1 MKVMAE
7 MFAANS
13 VKPVGLVAS
22 YAPKQAVQVGQAI
35 VPSGRSDVVKKGAE
49 SKRSVV
55 PQALLANAFPHPPKY
70 PGASVRCT
78 IQNVAALLDGY
89 GITVKYDVIAKKT
102 ITNIPGHKGSFENS
116 DNVTLSHVESLATL
130 NEMATTKIPKFVEVL
145 ADQNLFNPVSEW
157 IRTRPWDGV
166 DRLPEFYGTLVHREG
181 YPVHLKEALV
191 RRWLL
196 SAAAA
201 VLMPCDFHCRGVL
214 TLQGP
219 QAIGKT
225 AWLNSLV
232 PDPAMRQRLI
242 KSGHHIDPSNK
253 DTLVTAV
260 THWITE
266 IGELD
271 SSFKKDIARLKGFI
285 TESTDKVRRPYARA
299 DSEYPRR
306 TVFCASVNDAN
317 FLVDTTGNS
326 RWWTIPVTAV
336 KHDHGIDMQQL
347 FAQIAVLYE
356 GDEQWWLTP
365 EEEVLL
371 TEQNKNHVVVNA
383 VHEVLRE
390 AVDWTRIGEEGL
402 PAMTPTQLLHTL
414 QYDRPTNPQCKEAGA
429 FLRLHFGESKRINGR
444 DIWRVPLRQDL
455 HDAAAGT
462 YTMAPSS
469 QHKAM
474 HAGRSEDDF

>member
-1 MKVMAE
+1 MKEVYAE
-7 MFAANS
+7 NS
-13 VKPVGLVAS
+13 TKPVGLVAT
-22 YAPKQAVQVGQAI
+22 YVPKNSIQPELTI
-35 VPSGRSDVVKKGAE
+35 VPEGQSDVVRKGVEGHLAM
-49 SKRSVV
+49 V
-55 PQALLANAFPHPPKY
+55 PQPLHANVFPHPPKY

-78 IQNVAALLDGY
+78 IQNVAALLKGY
-89 GITVKYDVIAKKT
+89 GITVKYDVIAKRT
-102 ITNIPGHKGSFENS
+102 ITNIPGHQGSFENS

-130 NEMATTKIPKFVEVL
+130 NEMATTKIPKFLEVL
-145 ADQNLFNPVSEW
+145 ADQNLFNPVAEW
-157 IRTRPWDGV
+157 IRIRPWDGV
-166 DRLPEFYGTLVHREG
+166 DRLSEFYGTLVHRSD
-181 YPVHLKEALV
+181 YPMNLKETLV

-196 SAAAA
+196 SAVAA
-201 VLMPCDFHCRGVL
+201 VLKLCDFHCRGVL

-219 QAIGKT
+219 QSIGKT

-242 KSGHHIDPSNK
+242 KSGHHLDPSNK

-285 TESTDKVRRPYARA
+285 TESTDKVRRPYAKA

-347 FAQIAVLYE
+347 FAQVAVLYE
-356 GDEQWWLTP
+356 GGEQWWLTP
-365 EEEVLL
+365 EEEALL
-371 TEQNKNHVVVNA
+371 AEQNKNHVVVNA

-390 AVDWTRIGEEGL
+390 VIDWTRIGEAGL
-402 PAMTPTQLLHTL
+402 PAMTPTKLLQVL
-414 QYDRPTNPQCKEAGA
+414 GYERPTNPQCKEAGA
-429 FLRLHFGESKRINGR
+429 FLRLHLGEPKRINGNYM
-444 DIWRVPLRQDL
+444 WRVPLRQEL
-455 HDAAAGT
+455 ADAVAGKFTMTPSNQRKVTYAA
-462 YTMAPSS
+462 
-469 QHKAM
+469 
-474 HAGRSEDDF
+474 RSDDDF

>member
-1 MKVMAE
+1 MADVYAE
-7 MFAANS
+7 NS
-13 VKPVGLVAS
+13 VKPVGLAAN
-22 YAPKQAVQVGQAI
+22 YAQKLSVQVEQAI
-35 VPSGRSDVVKKGAE
+35 VPSGRSDVVKKGAG
-49 SKRSVV
+49 SDRGVV
-55 PQALLANAFPHPPKY
+55 PQPLQANAFPHPPKF

-89 GITVKYDVIAKKT
+89 GITVKYDVIAKRT
-102 ITNIPGHKGSFENS
+102 ITNIPGHQGSFENS
-116 DNVTLSHVESLATL
+116 DNVTLSHVESFATL
-130 NEMATTKIPKFVEVL
+130 NEMATTKIPKFLEVL

-157 IRTRPWDGV
+157 IRIKPWDGV
-166 DRLPEFYGTLVHREG
+166 DRLPEFCGTLVHRED
-181 YPVHLKEALV
+181 YPAPLKDTLV
-191 RRWLL
+191 KRWLI

-201 VLMPCDFHCRGVL
+201 ALKPCDFHCRGVL

-242 KSGHHIDPSNK
+242 KSGHHLDPSNK

-285 TESTDKVRRPYARA
+285 TETTDKVRRPYSRA

-356 GDEQWWLTP
+356 DGEQWWLTP
-365 EEEVLL
+365 KEEAQL
-371 TEQNKNHVVVNA
+371 TEQNKNYVVVNA

-390 AVDWTRIGEEGL
+390 AVDWARIGEKGL
-402 PAMTPTQLLHTL
+402 PAMTPTKLLQTL
-414 QYDRPTNPQCKEAGA
+414 RYDRPTNPQCKEAGA

-444 DIWRVPLRQDL
+444 EIWRVPLRRDL
-455 HDAAAGT
+455 EDAAADIF
-462 YTMAPSS
+462 TMAPSS

>member
-1 MKVMAE
+1 MTEV
-7 MFAANS
+7 FAAHS
-13 VKPVGLVAS
+13 VKPVGLVAN
-22 YAPKQAVQVGQAI
+22 YASKHSVQVGQTI
-35 VPSGRSDVVKKGAE
+35 VPYRRSEVVKE
-49 SKRSVV
+49 SVEVRRAVV
-55 PQALLANAFPHPPKY
+55 PKSLNANAFPHPPKY

-78 IQNVAALLDGY
+78 IQNVAALLEGY
-89 GITVKYDVIAKKT
+89 GITVKYDVISKRT
-102 ITNIPGHKGSFENS
+102 ITNIPGHQGSFENS

-130 NEMATTKIPKFVEVL
+130 NEMATAKIPKFLEVL
-145 ADQNLFNPVSEW
+145 ADQNLFNPVSDW
-157 IRTRPWDGV
+157 IRMRPWDGV
-166 DRLPEFYGTLVHREG
+166 DRLPEIYGTLVHREG
-181 YPVHLKEALV
+181 YPVKLKETLV

-196 SAAAA
+196 SAVAA
-201 VLMPCDFHCRGVL
+201 VLKPCDFHCRGVL

-242 KSGHHIDPSNK
+242 KSGHHLDPSNK

-285 TESTDKVRRPYARA
+285 TESTDKVRRPYSRA

-347 FAQIAVLYE
+347 FAQIAVLYKE
-356 GDEQWWLTP
+356 GEQWWLTIG
-365 EEEVLL
+365 EETLL
-371 TEQNKNHVVVNA
+371 AEQNKNYVVVNA

-390 AVDWTRIGEEGL
+390 AIDWERIGEEGL
-402 PAMTPTQLLHTL
+402 LAMTPIQLLQAL
-414 QYDRPTNPQCKEAGA
+414 RYDRPTNPQCKEAGA
-429 FLRLHFGESKRINGR
+429 FLRLHFGESKRISGR
-444 DIWRVPLRQDL
+444 EMWRVPLRQDL
-455 HDAAAGT
+455 ADAATGT
-462 YTMAPSS
+462 LTMAPSS
-469 QHKAM
+469 QHKVTHIA
-474 HAGRSEDDF
+474 RSDDDF

>member
-1 MKVMAE
+1 MLENFTENHGVPT
-7 MFAANS
+7 S
-13 VKPVGLVAS
+13 VGVS
-22 YAPKQAVQVGQAI
+22 YAPKSYAKIEQASVVRERSLSSQIDVGA
-35 VPSGRSDVVKKGAE
+35 PKKA
-49 SKRSVV
+49 VV
-55 PQALLANAFPHPPKY
+55 PQALGVNKFPHPPQY

-78 IQNVAALLDGY
+78 IQNLEALLAGY
-89 GITVKYDVIAKKT
+89 GITVKYDVIAKKL
-102 ITNIPGHKGSFENS
+102 IVNIPGYRGSYENS

-130 NEMATTKIPKFVEVL
+130 NGMSAAKIPKFLEVL
-145 ADQNLFNPVSEW
+145 GDQNLFNPVSEW
-157 IRTRPWDGV
+157 IRIKPWDGV
-166 DRLPEFYGTLVHREG
+166 DRLPDFYSTLVHREG
-181 YPVHLKEALV
+181 YPVPLKETLV
-191 RRWLL
+191 KRWLI

-201 VLMPCDFHCRGVL
+201 ALQPCDFHCRGVL

-225 AWLNSLV
+225 AWLNSLI

-242 KSGHHIDPSNK
+242 KSGHHLDPSNK

-285 TESTDKVRRPYARA
+285 TESTDKVRRPYSRA

-326 RWWTIPVTAV
+326 RWWTIPVTMV

-356 GDEQWWLTP
+356 GGEQWWLTS
-365 EEEVLL
+365 EEEKLL
-371 TEQNKNHVVVNA
+371 AEQNTNYVVVNA
-383 VHEVLRE
+383 IHEVLRE
-390 AVDWTRIGEEGL
+390 AIDFDRVGDDGL
-402 PAMTPTQLLHTL
+402 PAMTPTKLLQTL
-414 QYDRPTNPQCKEAGA
+414 RYERPTNPQCKEAGA
-429 FLRLHFGESKRINGR
+429 FLRLHFGEPRRVNGR
-444 DIWRVPLRQDL
+444 DTWRVPLRRDL
-455 HDAAAGT
+455 DSDDAEMF
-462 YTMAPSS
+462 TMTPQSR
-469 QHKAM
+469 
-474 HAGRSEDDF
+474 HAGRHIVRSDDDF